1 MRSFL
6 ALALIVSTAGCG
18 AKPDTKA
25 TGQVA
30 GKVTFKGQPV
40 PFGTVTFSPIPKD
53 EKDRQPG
60 KAATGEVGQ
69 DGTFRLNTYVEGD
82 GAVVGR
88 HKVSIGSPDPAKRL
102 PGKGPEALVVE
113 VKPGDNPI
121 EIQLVP

>member
-6 ALALIVSTAGCG
+6 ALSLIISTAGCG
-18 AKPDTKA
+18 AKAETKA

-40 PFGTVTFSPIPKD
+40 TFGTVMFSPIPKD
-53 EKDRQPG
+53 EKDKLPG

-69 DGTFRLNTYVEGD
+69 DGTFKLNTYVEGD
-82 GAVVGR
+82 GAILGK
-88 HKVSIGSPDPAKRL
+88 HKVSVGSPDPAKKL
-102 PGKGPEALVVE
+102 PGKSQENLVVE
-113 VKPGDNPI
+113 VKPGENPV